1 MESVFVHVGS
11 NVRKMMKA
19 KGITVSSA
27 ARYLEMS
34 PSGVYDIFKRKQ
46 IIDEYLLGRIAQ
58 LLSVSE
64 AALLSG
70 SGRQAE
76 AAGERDSSELQAS
89 FDYERIVL
97 DLRKE
102 VEFLR
107 QQIMQKDVLLDRLLR
122 KLVD

>member
-76 AAGERDSSELQAS
+76 SAGERDSNELQAS

-107 QQIMQKDVLLDRLLR
+107 QQIIQKDVLLDRLLR